1 MTPRNRHV
9 THTAKRTQLS
19 VEQSQLRKTD
29 SQLQNLHYQGPLGI
43 LMVNWSFRIF
53 DLPW

>member
-1 MTPRNRHV
+1 MTCDTHGKTHSTECRNI
-9 THTAKRTQLS
+9 TIK
-19 VEQSQLRKTD
+19 KTD